1 MGKYSLRVQVMHLLQ
16 ANNIACAVVD
26 LITIGIEQ
34 VTLEQEYEYAGL
46 IAFTPYFEF

>member
-34 VTLEQEYEYAGL
+34 VTLEQEYASL